1 MLLDKP
7 THTTVRSLVAALIL
21 WGLGVFALHAQPWL
35 SPAAVPAN
43 WQFTALTETVHSTPR
58 WLLGTDGKARLVYEL
73 LLTNALAV
81 PVTVTAV
88 EVRNADSG
96 ATLVE
101 LTGPSLLA
109 AMSLPTSPD
118 TPSVVLPPATVGVV
132 WLDVPLADKE
142 KIPAFVAHRLTI
154 DAVEGIPASFLSFTG
169 AQRVAV
175 DRRQPVVLGPPLAGQ
190 GWHALGSCC
199 DGPHRR
205 ALMSI
210 GGQRHLAQRFA
221 IDFNQLDAQNRP
233 GVGDPKLPA
242 SFPTFGQPVIAV
254 ADATVVVAVGRYRD
268 LLVDEPRED
277 LTHESEGGN
286 RVVLD
291 LGRGRFA
298 AYAHLQAASV
308 LVKPG
313 DRVKRGQPI
322 AKAGSSGTGGGPH
335 LHFQVIDRP
344 SILFAEGLPYVFDAF
359 EVIGQTPPLLQA
371 LPYYDTLLP
380 IPITTSNA
388 GPRRKAFP
396 LGGDLLGFPRLP

>member
-7 THTTVRSLVAALIL
+7 THTTVRSLVAALLL
-21 WGLGVFALHAQPWL
+21 WGLGVFALHAQPRL

-58 WLLGTDGKARLVYEL
+58 WFLGTDGKARLVYEL

-88 EVRNADSG
+88 EVRNADLG
-96 ATLVE
+96 TALVE

-109 AMSLPTSPD
+109 AMSLPASPE

-132 WLDVPLADKE
+132 WLEVPLADKAQ
-142 KIPAFVAHRLTI
+142 IPAFVSHRLTI
-154 DAVEGIPASFLSFTG
+154 AAVDGVPTHFLSFTG
-169 AQRVAV
+169 VQRVAV
-175 DRRQPVVLGPPLAGQ
+175 DRRPPVVLGPPLAGQ
-190 GWHALGSCC
+190 GWHAVGSCC

-205 ALMSI
+205 TLLAI
-210 GGQRHLAQRFA
+210 GGQRHLPQRFA

-277 LTHESEGGN
+277 LSYQSEGGN
-286 RVVLD
+286 RIVLN
-291 LGRGRFA
+291 LGNGRFA
-298 AYAHLQAASV
+298 AYAHLQQGSV
-308 LVKPG
+308 LVKAG

-335 LHFQVIDRP
+335 LHFQVMDRP
-344 SILFAEGLPYVFDAF
+344 SILLSDGLPFVFDAF
-359 EVIGQTPPLLQA
+359 KIIGQTPPLLQV

-396 LGGDLLGFPRLP
+396 LGGDLLGFPLLP